1 MNVSRQVRS
10 YSVLVHRNLA
20 SVSRSSSN
28 IPRVMLANAPS
39 SAPYLDLRLTAQR
52 RWKSDENSDDEKII
66 SDEKS
71 NSNSDS
77 NSPIIYQ
84 SPMGGLITRLKI
96 VSITSC
102 LISVVGLPLFI
113 AIKNGDWPTAQQ
125 LGLGSVAFLGAT
137 GSTVGLHF
145 VFGPYILD
153 MEKIP
158 VRECHFNK
166 EAEEEGEKDAVE
178 EGIEKESIKS
188 NDNKAASPPKDV
200 LLKATT
206 RSVFGLRSEHVF
218 NPATDVTPY
227 EGFRPFANFVAKGVT
242 LYAHPN
248 LLDDDIRQQ
257 LLWAKPHKDPENKDD
272 DFL

>member
-1 MNVSRQVRS
+1 
-10 YSVLVHRNLA
+10 
-20 SVSRSSSN
+20 
-28 IPRVMLANAPS
+28 MLANSPS
-39 SAPYLDLRLTAQR
+39 SPLDLLTAQR
-52 RWKSDENSDDEKII
+52 RWKSDKNSDE
-66 SDEKS
+66 
-71 NSNSDS
+71 
-77 NSPIIYQ
+77 NSPIMYQ

-158 VRECHFNK
+158 LHFGK
-166 EAEEEGEKDAVE
+166 EEGEEDAVE
-178 EGIEKESIKS
+178 ERITKESCKS
-188 NDNKAASPPKDV
+188 DDKTSPKDV
-200 LLKATT
+200 MLKATT
-206 RSVFGLRSEHVF
+206 RSVFGLRSELVF
-218 NPATDVTPY
+218 NPATDVTSY
-227 EGFRPFANFVAKGVT
+227 EGFRPFANFCAKGVT

-248 LLDDDIRQQ
+248 LLDDDLRQ
-257 LLWAKPHKDPENKDD
+257 LLLWSKPLQDPENKDD

>member
-1 MNVSRQVRS
+1 MNVSRQVRC
-10 YSVLVHRNLA
+10 YSALVCRNLA
-20 SVSRSSSN
+20 SVSRTSN
-28 IPRVMLANAPS
+28 IPRVLLANSPS
-39 SAPYLDLRLTAQR
+39 SSPLNLLTAQR
-52 RWKSDENSDDEKII
+52 RWKSDENSDE
-66 SDEKS
+66 
-71 NSNSDS
+71 

-125 LGLGSVAFLGAT
+125 LGLGSVAFMGAT

-158 VRECHFNK
+158 VRQCHFEK
-166 EAEEEGEKDAVE
+166 EEGEEVAVE
-178 EGIEKESIKS
+178 EGITKESYKS
-188 NDNKAASPPKDV
+188 DDTTSPKDFM
-200 LLKATT
+200 LKATT

-218 NPATDVTPY
+218 NPSTDVTPY
-227 EGFRPFANFVAKGVT
+227 EGFRPFANFCAKGVT

-248 LLDDDIRQQ
+248 LLDDDLRQ
-257 LLWAKPHKDPENKDD
+257 LLLWSKPIQDPENKDD

>member
-1 MNVSRQVRS
+1 MNVSRQVRC
-10 YSVLVHRNLA
+10 YSALVRRNLA

-28 IPRVMLANAPS
+28 IPRVMLAKNNAPS
-39 SAPYLDLRLTAQR
+39 SAAAAPLMGNSLTTPQR
-52 RWKSDENSDDEKII
+52 RWKSDDENN
-66 SDEKS
+66 SDEKE
-71 NSNSDS
+71 
-77 NSPIIYQ
+77 SPILYQ
-84 SPMGGLITRLKI
+84 SPMGGLITRLKV

-125 LGLGSVAFLGAT
+125 LGLGSVAFMGAT

-158 VRECHFNK
+158 VRQCNFKK
-166 EAEEEGEKDAVE
+166 EQVAVVEEVGDDVE
-178 EGIEKESIKS
+178 EGIKEEEESSSKSDEK
-188 NDNKAASPPKDV
+188 APPKDV
-200 LLKATT
+200 MFKATT
-206 RSVFGLRSEHVF
+206 RSVFGMRSEVVF
-218 NPATDVTPY
+218 NPATDIVPY

-242 LYAHPN
+242 LYVHPH
-248 LLDDDIRQQ
+248 LLDDDTRQQ
-257 LLWAKPHKDPENKDD
+257 LLWSKPIKDPENKDD

>member
-1 MNVSRQVRS
+1 
-10 YSVLVHRNLA
+10 
-20 SVSRSSSN
+20 
-28 IPRVMLANAPS
+28 MLANSPTS
-39 SAPYLDLRLTAQR
+39 FPLDLLTAQR
-52 RWKSDENSDDEKII
+52 RWKSDES
-66 SDEKS
+66 SDE
-71 NSNSDS
+71 

-125 LGLGSVAFLGAT
+125 LGLGSVAFMGAT

-158 VRECHFNK
+158 VEKCHS
-166 EAEEEGEKDAVE
+166 EEGEGEEVAVE
-178 EGIEKESIKS
+178 EGIKKESYKS
-188 NDNKAASPPKDV
+188 DDTTSPKDFM
-200 LLKATT
+200 LKATT
-206 RSVFGLRSEHVF
+206 RSVFGLRSELVF
-218 NPATDVTPY
+218 NPATDITPY
-227 EGFRPFANFVAKGVT
+227 EGFRPFANFCAKGVT

-248 LLDDDIRQQ
+248 LLDDDLRQ
-257 LLWAKPHKDPENKDD
+257 LLLWSKPVEDPENKDD